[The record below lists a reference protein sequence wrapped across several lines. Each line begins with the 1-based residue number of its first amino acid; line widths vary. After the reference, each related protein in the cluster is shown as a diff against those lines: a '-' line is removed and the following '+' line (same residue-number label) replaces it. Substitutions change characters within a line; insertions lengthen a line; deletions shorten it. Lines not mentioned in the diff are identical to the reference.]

1 MAKRKKST
9 KKTTS
14 DISSTTK
21 KKKLDSIEKLNELEN
36 GKIVTIPD
44 DAIINVP
51 ISGSFKKAVEETL
64 HYVMADLDTEEI
76 IIALQRIRTGFKG
89 VKVGE
94 ATHTERA
101 IWVLMSLIS
110 EMNYQAA
117 EQKKTVVTDE
127 NINERMSDII
137 NAFDDPTSSEA
148 LQNYNQEYKDW
159 RDQADREKN
168 VPPDPTKKN

>member
-1 MAKRKKST
+1 MGKSKKST

-14 DISSTTK
+14 KSTSVSR
-21 KKKLDSIEKLNELEN
+21 KKKLESIEKLNEIEQ
-36 GKIVTIPD
+36 GKVVTIPD

-89 VKVGE
+89 VKAGE

-117 EQKKTVVTDE
+117 EQKKTIVTDE
-127 NINERMSDII
+127 DVNEKMSDII
-137 NAFDDPTSSEA
+137 NAFDDPTSTDAMQS
-148 LQNYNQEYKDW
+148 YNQEYKDW
-159 RDQADREKN
+159 RSEYD
-168 VPPDPTKKN
+168 KKKEEGSNED

>member
-1 MAKRKKST
+1 MGKSKKST

-14 DISSTTK
+14 KSTSVSR
-21 KKKLDSIEKLNELEN
+21 KKKLESIEKLNEIEQ
-36 GKIVTIPD
+36 GKVVTIPD

-89 VKVGE
+89 VKAGE

-117 EQKKTVVTDE
+117 EQKKTIVTDE
-127 NINERMSDII
+127 EVNEKMSDII
-137 NAFDDPTSSEA
+137 NAFDDPTSTDA
-148 LQNYNQEYKDW
+148 MQNYNQEYKDW
-159 RDQADREKN
+159 RSEYD
-168 VPPDPTKKN
+168 KKKEEGSNED

>member
-1 MAKRKKST
+1 MGKSKKST

-14 DISSTTK
+14 KSTSVSR
-21 KKKLDSIEKLNELEN
+21 KKKLESIEKLNEIEQ
-36 GKIVTIPD
+36 GKVVTIPD

-76 IIALQRIRTGFKG
+76 VIALQRIRTAFKG
-89 VKVGE
+89 VEPGQ

-117 EQKKTVVTDE
+117 EQKKTIVTDE
-127 NINERMSDII
+127 EVNEKMSDII
-137 NAFDDPTSSEA
+137 NAFDDPTSTDA
-148 LQNYNQEYKDW
+148 MQNYNQEYKEW
-159 RDQADREKN
+159 RSAYDKL
-168 VPPDPTKKN
+168 KKRDSNED